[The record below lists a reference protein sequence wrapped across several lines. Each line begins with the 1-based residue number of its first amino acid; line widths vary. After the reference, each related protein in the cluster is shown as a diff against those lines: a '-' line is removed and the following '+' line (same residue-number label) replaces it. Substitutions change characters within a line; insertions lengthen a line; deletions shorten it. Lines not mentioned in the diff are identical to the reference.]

1 MRRLLK
7 PLWFLLAVLFLVEAW
22 LWDRLA
28 PVVAALVGLLPWA
41 EWTRTL
47 AAFIDRLPPLAV
59 AALFIVPASLL
70 LPIKLLALWLLA
82 NEHWFLAVGLLVAA
96 KMLGLGVTAYLFEL
110 CRGKLL
116 ELWWFA
122 WLYRHLLDI
131 RAWAHRQT
139 EPARRALHAAIAAVR
154 FRVGVQG
161 QLGRRITHLRRRARR
176 FGRTA

>member
-28 PVVAALVGLLPWA
+28 PVVAAIVGLLPWA
-41 EWTRTL
+41 EWTKTF
-47 AAFIDRLPPLAV
+47 AAFIERLPPLAV

-70 LPIKLLALWLLA
+70 LPVKLLALWLLA
-82 NEHWFLAVGLLVAA
+82 NEHWFTAVGLLVVA

-110 CRGKLL
+110 CREKLL
-116 ELWWFA
+116 ELPWFA

-139 EPARRALHAAIAAVR
+139 EPARRAVQAAVAAVR
-154 FRVGVQG
+154 LRLGLNG
-161 QLGRRITHLRRRARR
+161 QLRRRISILRRRTRR
-176 FGRTA
+176 FG

>member
-28 PVVAALVGLLPWA
+28 PVVAGIVGLLPWA
-41 EWTRTL
+41 EWSKKL
-47 AAFIDRLPPLAV
+47 AALIKRLPPLAV

-70 LPIKLLALWLLA
+70 LPVKLLALWLLA
-82 NEHWFLAVGLLVAA
+82 NEHWFMAVGLLVVA

-110 CRGKLL
+110 CREKLL
-116 ELWWFA
+116 ELPWFA
-122 WLYRHLLDI
+122 WLYRRLLEI

-139 EPARRALHAAIAAVR
+139 EPARRAVRSAIAAVR
-154 FRVGVQG
+154 LRLGLNG
-161 QLGRRITHLRRRARR
+161 QLRRRISLLRRRTRR
-176 FGRTA
+176 FG